1 MKLRRY
7 GHMQRMKE
15 NNEVR
20 ADVDMIVPGKR
31 PRGRWMD
38 CLRRDMQELRISPEG
53 AQDRTFGNQ
62 EFGPLTPPSGK
73 RRIRRRS
80 CYMHDAVCE
89 LIVSGNSQYTN
100 TFLACVVMR

>member
-1 MKLRRY
+1 
-7 GHMQRMKE
+7 MQRMKE

-31 PRGRWMD
+31 LRGRWMD
-38 CLRRDMQELRISPEG
+38 CLRRDMHELRISPEG